1 LVFQVRPNPRCKGA
15 AKIMITASLLSFF
28 ALKGGEGM
36 NMKFGGMGLKNM
48 IVCALFTMVFIV
60 VVKTILIKHPI
71 SGVTEMV
78 NAV

>member
-1 LVFQVRPNPRCKGA
+1 
-15 AKIMITASLLSFF
+15 MITAAIVSFF

-36 NMKFGGMGLKNM
+36 KFGGLGLKNM

-60 VVKTILIKHPI
+60 AIKTILIKHPVA
-71 SGVTEMV
+71 GVTEMV